1 MKRKL
6 IGEILAVLA
15 LAVIFCVAGF
25 ESKDVQAAW
34 EGDFY
39 IENGLLSDYKG
50 SGGAVTIPNTVTA
63 IGNRAFYDRDSITSV
78 TIPSTVKSIGE
89 YAFCY
94 CDSLA
99 SVVFQVDSNGASEL
113 SLIDNRAFASCTSLA
128 KILIPEGV
136 ATIGQSAFGACN
148 YLSKA
153 YIPASVSA
161 IKRDAFY
168 NTALSTVYYGGTEY
182 QWNSIAKGN
191 YALSNYYDGGF
202 YGALYYNAK
211 RTDFDSSAGA
221 TYSYDE
227 RPGGLFWDYEGTD
240 PVDEIVLWVNAKKV
254 KEDGQEVNKSEAV
267 LYTDILASYILTSG
281 QGKNSNVATGK
292 VIAGITDSDATPGQ
306 SVLQQKNGAVS
317 ISVKSGKI
325 TIKAKSSPGEYYLH
339 VLDTGDKKKHACC
352 KLTIKASPSK
362 IELVDKDGK
371 EFKDKTLTML
381 VGRRCYIGV
390 QPKCD
395 GTKGEIIAT
404 AEHVDYKVTGKATS
418 CYEGDWDCYLFVNS
432 SQCFHS
438 YDEMHKVGSY
448 YITATG
454 LKGTNTV
461 ANIQF
466 TDSYSMK
473 NAKLKLKTINPVYD
487 IWLRTTEDATV
498 GLKDDSE
505 EKYNIASPTFTIQIP
520 DESKKGKNT
529 STGKI
534 NVYTDFMGD
543 NYVPGKGFGYD
554 NVYWAEWQHDYPTTD
569 KPKLMA
575 ISDPNGLD
583 LDSIL
588 YNNKLKITGKPT
600 SEQKKVKAKLSK
612 DNRYITITVKKGAV
626 PGTKA
631 WFVLFFNNGIEN
643 YNTEYSNV
651 SPNMDHVGFM
661 VFCVEVT
668 ENQPKSVSIS
678 GEGIDKKKQ
687 LNIAYGS
694 SKQLTATVEM
704 AKEGKEFDG
713 EMVWTVGD
721 FTVDGVKIDRTYL
734 GTMPTEPK
742 QATSNDPAEQEAL
755 TAEYEQKHAAYET
768 ALGEYN
774 ARLAIYNTFYGTG
787 GSSGAISVNNG
798 LVTIGNNAMF
808 STSNV
813 TASVTATVKIEG
825 FEVSDK
831 VTITVVKP
839 TTSPT
844 DQSSGEGSGS
854 GSETGG
860 ESGNGESGNDSGSGE
875 SGNGEPG
882 GQP

>member
-1 MKRKL
+1 M
-6 IGEILAVLA
+6 
-15 LAVIFCVAGF
+15 
-25 ESKDVQAAW
+25 
-34 EGDFY
+34 
-39 IENGLLSDYKG
+39 
-50 SGGAVTIPNTVTA
+50 
-63 IGNRAFYDRDSITSV
+63 
-78 TIPSTVKSIGE
+78 
-89 YAFCY
+89 
-94 CDSLA
+94 
-99 SVVFQVDSNGASEL
+99 
-113 SLIDNRAFASCTSLA
+113 
-128 KILIPEGV
+128 
-136 ATIGQSAFGACN
+136 
-148 YLSKA
+148 
-153 YIPASVSA
+153 
-161 IKRDAFY
+161 
-168 NTALSTVYYGGTEY
+168 
-182 QWNSIAKGN
+182 
-191 YALSNYYDGGF
+191 
-202 YGALYYNAK
+202 
-211 RTDFDSSAGA
+211 
-221 TYSYDE
+221 
-227 RPGGLFWDYEGTD
+227 
-240 PVDEIVLWVNAKKV
+240 NAKKI

-325 TIKAKSSPGEYYLH
+325 TIKAKSSPGDYYLH
-339 VLDTGDKKKHACC
+339 VLDTGDRKKHACC

-362 IELVDKDGK
+362 IELVDDDGK

-381 VGRRCYIGV
+381 VGRRYYIGV

-404 AEHVDYKVTGKATS
+404 AEHVDYKVTGKASS
-418 CYEGDWDCYLFVNS
+418 CYDGDWDCYAGCTSDYYNENYS
-432 SQCFHS
+432 SHYQDSTC
-438 YDEMHKVGSY
+438 DKNELHKDGSY

-473 NAKLKLKTINPVYD
+473 NAKLKLKTINPVYNIGLLSVD
-487 IWLRTTEDATV
+487 DAIGTMEY
-498 GLKDDSE
+498 SRE
-505 EKYNIASPTFTIQIP
+505 EYRVSSPTFTIQAP
-520 DESKKGKNT
+520 DESKRVTKA

-543 NYVPGKGFGYD
+543 NYVPGKGFGYKNIYYAD
-554 NVYWAEWQHDYPTTD
+554 WQHDYPTTD

-631 WFVLFFNNGIEN
+631 WFVLFFNNGIES
-643 YNTEYSNV
+643 YNAEVSNV

-678 GEGIDKKKQ
+678 GEGIDKNKQ
-687 LNIAYGS
+687 LEMAYGS

-704 AKEGKEFDG
+704 VKEGKEFEGEISWKVDDIVLDG
-713 EMVWTVGD
+713 VNIRSYVGD
-721 FTVDGVKIDRTYL
+721 R
-734 GTMPTEPK
+734 PTAPVREWS
-742 QATSNDPAEQEAL
+742 SNQSLQQVLNE
-755 TAEYEQKHAAYET
+755 EYDEKLAAYNT
-768 ALGEYN
+768 ALENYK
-774 ARLAIYNTFYGTG
+774 ARLAIKNTLYST
-787 GSSGAISVNNG
+787 ISVNNG
-798 LVTIGNNAMF
+798 LVTIGSNEIF
-808 STSNV
+808 STSKV
-813 TASVTATVKIEG
+813 TVLVMATAEIDG
-825 FEVSDK
+825 FWVSDK
-831 VTITVVKP
+831 VTITVVEP

-854 GSETGG
+854 GGETGG
-860 ESGNGESGNDSGSGE
+860 ESGNGESGNDSDSGE
-875 SGNGEPG
+875 SENGESG